1 MQLNR
6 VERKQNT
13 KGKSGGL
20 ALYIRQSFY
29 QYCSVGEKQSDDI
42 IRIKTEGQLFDLALI
57 CIYAYAILFRQIQA
71 ARRWLK

>member
-42 IRIKTEGQLFDLALI
+42 VRIKIEGQLFDIELI
-57 CIYAYAILFRQIQA
+57 CYFRFNDMA
-71 ARRWLK
+71 FF